1 MRYLSVT
8 CFVFGVIVVIF
19 GIAINSPLTNLLLG
33 AIALFALGGGIAMLW
48 VGELLRSR
56 FKQ

>member
-1 MRYLSVT
+1 MRYLAVT
-8 CFVFGVIVVIF
+8 CFVFGVVVVVF
-19 GIAINSPLTNLLLG
+19 GFAFNSPMTNLLLG

-56 FKQ
+56 FKK

>member
-19 GIAINSPLTNLLLG
+19 GFATNSPLTNLLLG

>member
-1 MRYLSVT
+1 MRYLAVT
-8 CFVFGVIVVIF
+8 CFVFGVVVVVF
-19 GIAINSPLTNLLLG
+19 GFAFSSPMTNLLLG

-48 VGELLRSR
+48 VGELLRTR